1 MTGRSIKLDFGRV
14 GTGRK
19 ETTSRM
25 YNNPLIKL
33 VRLLNGTFTFDENYC
48 YITIPF
54 EEFYKYLEKWERLY
68 GKVQN
73 KKNVK

>member
-1 MTGRSIKLDFGRV
+1 MAGHSIKIDFGRV

-25 YNNPLIKL
+25 YNNPIIKL

-54 EEFYKYLEKWERLY
+54 EEFYKYLEMWERTSCQIINQ
-68 GKVQN
+68 KRR
-73 KKNVK
+73 

>member
-1 MTGRSIKLDFGRV
+1 MKEHSIKLDFGYV

-25 YNNPLIKL
+25 YNNPFIKL
-33 VRLLNGTFTFDENYC
+33 VRLLKGTFTFDENYC

-54 EEFYKYLEKWERLY
+54 EEFYKYLETWERTLCCT
-68 GKVQN
+68 N
-73 KKNVK
+73 TKKERR

>member
-1 MTGRSIKLDFGRV
+1 MGRHSIKIDFGNV

-19 ETTSRM
+19 ETTPRM

-33 VRLLNGTFTFDENYC
+33 VKLLNGAFTFDENYC

-54 EEFYKYLEKWERLY
+54 DDFYKYLDTWERTLCRTINQKRY
-68 GKVQN
+68 
-73 KKNVK
+73 

>member
-1 MTGRSIKLDFGRV
+1 MKGHSIKLDFGHV
-14 GTGRK
+14 GIGRK

-33 VRLLNGTFTFDENYC
+33 VKLLKGAFTFDENYC

-54 EEFYKYLEKWERLY
+54 EEFYKYLKTWEMTLCRT
-68 GKVQN
+68 N
-73 KKNVK
+73 TKKERR

>member
-1 MTGRSIKLDFGRV
+1 MKGHTIKLDFGYV
-14 GTGRK
+14 GIGRK

-33 VRLLNGTFTFDENYC
+33 VRLLKGTFTFDENYC

-54 EEFYKYLEKWERLY
+54 EEIYKYLEIWERTLCQTINQ
-68 GKVQN
+68 KRR
-73 KKNVK
+73 

>member
-1 MTGRSIKLDFGRV
+1 MKGHSIKLDFGRV

-33 VRLLNGTFTFDENYC
+33 ARLLNGTFTFDENYC

-54 EEFYKYLEKWERLY
+54 EEFYKYLEKWEKLY

>member
-1 MTGRSIKLDFGRV
+1 MKEHTIKLDFGHV
-14 GTGRK
+14 WTGRK

-54 EEFYKYLEKWERLY
+54 EEFYKYLEKWEKLY